1 MVVIE
6 KLTIRL
12 LVVENDKEPYEKTV
26 RNRLEKFREI
36 IGNENIEVVLYEK
49 DTLLIYDAEAMEKDL
64 KVNRIID
71 NDYKIRGTFILAGNN
86 ETEQDFKDITDEQI
100 EEYRKK
106 FSISKTI
113 EQDQDIEKGEDMEL

>member
-1 MVVIE
+1 MVIE

-36 IGNENIEVVLYEK
+36 IGSENIEVVLYEK
-49 DTLLIYDAEAMEKDL
+49 DTLLIYDAEAIEKDL

-86 ETEQDFKDITDEQI
+86 EKEQDFKDITDEQI

-106 FSISKTI
+106 FSISKML
-113 EQDQDIEKGEDMEL
+113 EQSQDMEKGEDMEL

>member
-1 MVVIE
+1 MVIE

-36 IGNENIEVVLYEK
+36 IGSENIEVVLYEK

-86 ETEQDFKDITDEQI
+86 EKEQDFKDITDEQI

-106 FSISKTI
+106 FSISKML
-113 EQDQDIEKGEDMEL
+113 EQSQDMEKGEDMEL

>member
-1 MVVIE
+1 MVIE

-12 LVVENDKEPYEKTV
+12 LVVEEYKEPYEKTV

-36 IGNENIEVVLYEK
+36 IGNENIEVVLYER
-49 DTLLIYDAEAMEKDL
+49 DILLIYDAEAMKKEL

-86 ETEQDFKDITDEQI
+86 EREQDFKDITDEQI
-100 EEYRKK
+100 ADYKK
-106 FSISKTI
+106 QFSLSKAI
-113 EQDQDIEKGEDMEL
+113 EQSQNMEKGDDIEL